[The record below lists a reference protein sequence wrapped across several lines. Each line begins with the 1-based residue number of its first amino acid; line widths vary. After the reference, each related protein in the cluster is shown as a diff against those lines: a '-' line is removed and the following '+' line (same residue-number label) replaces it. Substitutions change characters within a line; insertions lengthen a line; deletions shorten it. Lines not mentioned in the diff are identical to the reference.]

1 MKTTLMQTNF
11 TAGEM
16 SPRLYGRVDI
26 ERYANGAKTLENV
39 IGLVHGGVIGRY
51 GTVYMA
57 GTKTHAAAS
66 RLIPFVFNT
75 EQAYWLEFGNLY
87 MRVYLPDG
95 SQVQSGGSPYEI
107 VTPYTT
113 AMLPDI
119 DFTQGADTMIMFHE
133 DVTPQRL
140 RRFADD
146 LWTIGNLPFITP
158 PQDEVGDYFAVVV
171 TLSAVTVGTGRT
183 ATAAS
188 ATWLPSDV
196 GRDITYLGGTA
207 TITAYSSTT
216 VVTVEIKDAFSTVT
230 LPSAAWNLAGSPQ
243 VDCTPSTKGPVG
255 DTVTLTTVQITYG
268 AEQNVTL
275 QTRTSVFGGEIT
287 VTQTVAGHGLV
298 VGDKI
303 RVKDFVPPQYNGI
316 HTVDTVPT
324 ANTYTFKM
332 SGVDPGPDTTL
343 GKVQKLTQ
351 TSQSGWRASDVG
363 KFVSINGG
371 LVKIV
376 TYISG
381 NTVSGTIYQ
390 ELSATEPAPENA
402 WILLGSILGGVNGY
416 PRCGTFY
423 QQRLWMAGLP
433 GLPQACFGSRIASYY
448 DFETGVADTDAV
460 AFTVASDRIEPIR
473 HLTQNRALLVLT
485 YGGEFTINGGDQSI
499 TPTNIQVVEQTPHGC
514 TNTYPAQVGNETF
527 FVQRAGRK
535 IRAIA
540 PDKIDS
546 LQYGAPDLSVLAEH
560 ITLSGVK
567 EMAYQAEPDP
577 LLWVV
582 LNNGKLITCTIDRDQ
597 NVVGWTGH
605 VTDGLVE
612 SVACIPASDGDR
624 VAIIVQRTI
633 NSVTKRY
640 VERIDPSIYMD
651 STIIGTSG
659 PGTAT
664 WGGLSH
670 LEAKT
675 VKVKADGVAMID
687 RVVTA
692 GSITI
697 ERTAN
702 AIEIGLGYTPKVIP
716 LTPEVAGPT
725 GTSQGRKI
733 RVSRVTARMRET
745 IGMSINGKPVSF
757 RQFGAGILDAPPT
770 PFTGDKEVP
779 LLGWED
785 GEIDLEITQ
794 PQPYPFHLQALILEF
809 NTSN

>member
-1 MKTTLMQTNF
+1 MKTTVMQTNF

-39 IGLVHGGVIGRY
+39 ICLVHGGVIGRY
-51 GTVYMA
+51 GTRYMA
-57 GTKTHAAAS
+57 ATKTHAKAS
-66 RLIPFVFNT
+66 ILVPFVFNT
-75 EQAYWLEFGNLY
+75 AQSYWLEFGDLY

-107 VTPYTT
+107 VTPYTE
-113 AMLPDI
+113 AMLPYL
-119 DFTQGADTMIMFHE
+119 DFTQGADTMVIFHE
-133 DVTPQRL
+133 SVAPQRL

-146 LWTIGNLPFITP
+146 LWSIGALPFVTP

-171 TLSAVTVGTGRT
+171 TLSLATVGVGRT

-196 GRDITYLGGTA
+196 GRDILYLGGTA
-207 TITAYSSTT
+207 TITGYTSTT

-230 LPSAAWNLAGSPQ
+230 LPSGAWNLAGSPQ

-255 DTVTLTTVQITYG
+255 DAITLTTVQITYG
-268 AEQNVTL
+268 AEQT
-275 QTRTSVFGGEIT
+275 IT
-287 VTQTVAGHGLV
+287 NQVRSINFNLPFDVTQTVAAHGFV

-303 RVKDFVPPQYNGI
+303 RVKDTVPPQYNGI
-316 HTVDTVPT
+316 WTVDTVPGV
-324 ANTYTFKM
+324 NTYTYKM
-332 SGVDPGPDTTL
+332 TGTDPGPDTTL

-351 TSQSGWRASDVG
+351 TSQAGWRASDVG

-371 LVKIV
+371 LVKI
-376 TYISG
+376 TAY
-381 NTVSGTIYQ
+381 VSGTTVTGIIYQ

-402 WILLGSILGGVNGY
+402 WILLGSVLGGVNGY

-433 GLPQACFGSRIASYY
+433 GLPQAVFGSRIANPY
-448 DFETGVADTDAV
+448 DFETGVSDVDAV
-460 AFTVASDRIEPIR
+460 AFTVSSDRIEPIR
-473 HLTQNRALLVLT
+473 RLTQNRALLALT
-485 YGGEFTINGGDQSI
+485 YGGEFTINGGDQAI
-499 TPTNIQVVEQTPHGC
+499 TPLNIQVVLQTSHGC
-514 TNTYPAQVGNETF
+514 SNAPVVQIGNETF

-535 IRAIA
+535 IRALA
-540 PDKIDS
+540 PDKIDA

-560 ITLSGVK
+560 ITTSGVK
-567 EMAYQAEPDP
+567 QMAYQAEPES

-582 LNNGKLITCTIDRDQ
+582 LNNGTLITCTIDRDQ
-597 NVVGWTGH
+597 NVVGWTKH
-605 VTDGLVE
+605 LSDGLFE
-612 SVACIPASDGDR
+612 SVCAIPASDGDR
-624 VAIIVQRTI
+624 VAVIVNRTI
-633 NSVTKRY
+633 GGVTKRY
-640 VERIDPSIYMD
+640 VERLDPTLYMD
-651 STIIGTSG
+651 STIVGTSG
-659 PGTAT
+659 GGTAA
-664 WGGLSH
+664 WSGLGH
-670 LEAKT
+670 LEGKT
-675 VKVKADGVAMID
+675 VKVKADGVALLD
-687 RVVTA
+687 RVVSA

-697 ERTAN
+697 ERPAF
-702 AIEIGLGYTPKVIP
+702 AIEIGLGYTPTVVP

-725 GTSQGRKI
+725 GTSQGRKM
-733 RVSRVTARMRET
+733 RVSRATARIRET

-757 RQFGAGILDAPPT
+757 RQFGVGILDGPPD